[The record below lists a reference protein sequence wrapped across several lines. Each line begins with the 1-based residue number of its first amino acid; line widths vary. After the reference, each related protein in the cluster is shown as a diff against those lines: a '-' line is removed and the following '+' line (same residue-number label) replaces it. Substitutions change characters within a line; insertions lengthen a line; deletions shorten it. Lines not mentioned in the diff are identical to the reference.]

1 MADAEPEM
9 VITKEME
16 AEEAKLQKEA
26 AAEPVDLPTVIPPPH
41 TTTLASAP
49 HHAINRPNVT
59 VSMPRWLTSPPSPS
73 PSISSA
79 SHSCPHSHCRRRLT
93 DSIAW

>member
-41 TTTLASAP
+41 TTTLASAHIMP
-49 HHAINRPNVT
+49 ST
-59 VSMPRWLTSPPSPS
+59 VPTLPSRCL
-73 PSISSA
+73 A
-79 SHSCPHSHCRRRLT
+79 G
-93 DSIAW
+93 